1 METKLEELNAPTLEL
16 NIKNNDNYNLN
27 KLESWEEPNI
37 IYSDKYRI
45 LEPILLLQINNKI
58 YLKGKIEILT
68 EDIIIDIF
76 AFNKLKN
83 MSISGLL
90 YFSNS
95 SFMSNSEGVFSLIN
109 KNNLTELEFKDEI
122 LNFDNIN

>member
-83 MSISGLL
+83 MSISGFL